1 MDFYF
6 ILGAQE
12 LYTIVPLKVWFY
24 QDERV
29 GMPLT
34 DYAPPHCCTCLKP
47 LPGFR
52 TANVVVSFVF
62 IK

>member
-1 MDFYF
+1 
-6 ILGAQE
+6 LGAQE

-29 GMPLT
+29 EIPLT
-34 DYAPPHCCTCLKP
+34 DYAPSHCCTCPKP

-52 TANVVVSFVF
+52 TTNVVVSFVF
-62 IK
+62 IKWKTKTK